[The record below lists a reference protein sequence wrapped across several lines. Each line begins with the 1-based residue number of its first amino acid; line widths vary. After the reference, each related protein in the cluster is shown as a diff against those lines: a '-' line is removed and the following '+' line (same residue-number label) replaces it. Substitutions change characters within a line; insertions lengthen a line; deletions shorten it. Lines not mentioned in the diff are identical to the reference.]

1 MMSKFS
7 GLSKLS
13 RLLTILS
20 LVAISYAII
29 ATSHIVKTDIAHAA
43 QASQNSNMVQGSL
56 RLPSSSLGAQSVRT
70 TLANYTETS
79 AFTSHADVCL
89 ANYNQCMKGCD
100 GAASC
105 SKQCKVNY
113 DGCMKQEGVR

>member
-1 MMSKFS
+1 MIKFS

-20 LVAISYAII
+20 LVAISCAFIT
-29 ATSHIVKTDIAHAA
+29 ASHIAKTDIAAA
-43 QASQNSNMVQGSL
+43 AKASPGPIMVQGSL

-70 TLANYTETS
+70 TLVNYTETS
-79 AFTSHADVCL
+79 AFTSHADVCM